1 MNDVLPKASLSFY
14 LRLRIMMI
22 KKISRKSEPLR
33 LAQQNGP
40 YVSEGAV
47 GESVPVKG
55 EPNFR

>member
-1 MNDVLPKASLSFY
+1 
-14 LRLRIMMI
+14 MMI